1 MLQFLGDSK
10 SWGAYKSHYWFK
22 IDGNFAELVDFADWL
37 SFIWKGLRLQQAC
50 FFHAP
55 NLFVCLQEATKHI
68 LFSLLTPCITC
79 FPSFLTFNISP
90 LTLLLSK
97 VVRLLI
103 CVFMV
108 KISLTFNKICFMLMD
123 EPFLK
128 MSAL

>member
-1 MLQFLGDSK
+1 
-10 SWGAYKSHYWFK
+10 
-22 IDGNFAELVDFADWL
+22 
-37 SFIWKGLRLQQAC
+37 
-50 FFHAP
+50 
-55 NLFVCLQEATKHI
+55 
-68 LFSLLTPCITC
+68 
-79 FPSFLTFNISP
+79 
-90 LTLLLSK
+90 LLLSK